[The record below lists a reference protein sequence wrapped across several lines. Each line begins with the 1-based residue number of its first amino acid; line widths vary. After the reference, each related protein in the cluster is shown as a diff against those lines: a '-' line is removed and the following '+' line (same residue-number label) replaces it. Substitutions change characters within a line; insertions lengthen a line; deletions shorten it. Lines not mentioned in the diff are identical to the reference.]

1 MTNSTDIATTGRD
14 GIAAV
19 EVRRPGVVT
28 AEDLMPVL
36 DLATAVRRHNFM
48 TQVAQTL
55 MVEGTDYGTIPGTGS
70 KPTLLKPGAERLCTL
85 FGLSPR
91 IAEMTAEEDWD
102 GEKHGGEPFLY
113 YRIRIELTKNGIL
126 LGEGVGSCSSRE
138 SKYRYRAGERKCPK
152 CSKPAI
158 IRGREEFGGGWVC
171 LAKKGG
177 CGAKFKAGDGAIE
190 AQPVGRVLNPDIAD
204 SANVL
209 LKMAHKRAL
218 TSAVLIATNASE
230 FFTQDA
236 EDMAVI
242 DVPLAQPAVVNRA
255 PVEQAKPAS
264 SQEGKP
270 QSKPESL
277 AKPWQTF
284 RGMIEA
290 FAALHGRLS
299 PERDHVYVEVLS
311 EYGVEHS
318 NQFKQVGAERAIGAY
333 HRLLERVRE
342 CEAEDEASVVD
353 TAALME
359 EIRPPDLEANA

>member
-1 MTNSTDIATTGRD
+1 MSVNATD
-14 GIAAV
+14 IAAV

-55 MVEGTDYGTIPGTGS
+55 MVEGTDYGTIPGGS

-152 CSKPAI
+152 CGKPAI
-158 IRGREEFGGGWVC
+158 IRGREEFGGGWIC
-171 LAKKGG
+171 FSKKGG
-177 CGAKFKAGDGAIE
+177 CGAKYKDGDGAIE
-190 AQPVGRVLNPDIAD
+190 AQPTGRVINPDIAD
-204 SANVL
+204 CANTI

-218 TSAVLIATNASE
+218 VAAVLIATNASE
-230 FFTQDA
+230 FYSQDT
-236 EDMAVI
+236 EDLEVI
-242 DVPLAQPAVVNRA
+242 DVPSAQSPRAPAAVNRA
-255 PVEQAKPAS
+255 SAEQAKPAS

-270 QSKPESL
+270 QSKPENL
-277 AKPWQTF
+277 ARPWQTF
-284 RGMIEA
+284 RGMIDA
-290 FAALHGRLS
+290 FAALHGRLT
-299 PERDHVYVEVLS
+299 PEHDHVYSEVLA
-311 EYGVEHS
+311 EFGVEHS
-318 NQFKQVGAERAIGAY
+318 NQFRQAGAERAIAAY
-333 HRLLERVRE
+333 HRLLQRVRE
-342 CEAEDEASVVD
+342 CEAEDEASMTD

-359 EIRPPDLEANA
+359 EIRQPKEEATI